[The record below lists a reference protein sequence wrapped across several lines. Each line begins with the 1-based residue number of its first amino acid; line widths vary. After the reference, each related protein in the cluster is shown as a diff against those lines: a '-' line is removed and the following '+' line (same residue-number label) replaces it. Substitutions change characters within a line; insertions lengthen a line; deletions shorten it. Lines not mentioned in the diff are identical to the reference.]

1 MTPTRRWIAVWAA
14 ACALAVLG
22 CGDDGDT
29 PDYSG
34 HDGLIPP
41 DVKYEEPDPY
51 QRGKERLAVDVFY
64 EGGRSGTIRINGF
77 RNHFF
82 IFGFNEFGRDTFTLV
97 PSGNRMEGEQSDLIT
112 LVGTA
117 FWGGGIVW
125 DEPIDLTGWE
135 LLFVA
140 LKSADPSF
148 ARIDLTL
155 QSGAGD
161 DVRSVT
167 LDPRSYGYVNDGE
180 WHFLRIPLADAVA
193 RGWNPRQARSPFIIG
208 GAGNRAGDRL
218 YVDNLYLT
226 RY

>member
-1 MTPTRRWIAVWAA
+1 MTQACRWIAVLAT
-14 ACALAVLG
+14 ACALAAVG
-22 CGDDGDT
+22 CGDDGE
-29 PDYSG
+29 PADYSG
-34 HDGLIPP
+34 HENLVPP
-41 DVKYEEPDPY
+41 DVKYDEPDPY
-51 QRGKERLAVDVFY
+51 QRGKERLSVDVFY
-64 EGGRSGTIRINGF
+64 EGGRSKTIKVNGF
-77 RNHFF
+77 RNHFY

-97 PSGNRMEGEQSDLIT
+97 PAGDRMEGEQSDLFT

-125 DEPIDLTGWE
+125 DEPIDLSGWE
-135 LLFVA
+135 YLFVA

-148 ARIDLTL
+148 ARIDLSL
-155 QSGAGD
+155 LSGEGD
-161 DVRSVT
+161 GPRSVA
-167 LDPRSYGYVNDGE
+167 LDPRTYGYVNDGE